1 MRLVVLTQKC
11 VKMCV
16 IMKLDAQ
23 TSLMLSLLWKF
34 YQMVSFL
41 LYMCMLFDNNVTRH
55 QHFHR
60 FACAPSFRYDKIKL
74 FSKLGLQRGEHIHI
88 TNTIVRTYSIL
99 HEIHIINLNYLY
111 KVIQAIIY

>member
-1 MRLVVLTQKC
+1 MRLVVQTQKC
-11 VKMCV
+11 VKRCV

-55 QHFHR
+55 QHFDR
-60 FACAPSFRYDKIKL
+60 FACALSFRIDQIEL
-74 FSKLGLQRGEHIHI
+74 FSKLGLQRGEHI
-88 TNTIVRTYSIL
+88 
-99 HEIHIINLNYLY
+99 INLNFLY
-111 KVIQAIIY
+111 KVIQDIIY